1 MKYNFMSTGV
11 GVSSDVLDMREV
23 LPIGQGIKQNMIISE
38 IGSVRSISVT
48 AVMYNPDGSSGGSPT
63 VSVQRAEIKNVYENM
78 VIDLSAFAPLFGDD
92 VCTTELLSGN
102 GDGRG
107 RQYLLYMRPDV
118 GDLGI
123 IQVYPLGSVRIG
135 SNGGESAFAD
145 YNYAQQGE
153 LPDAWDANTNTML
166 SAGEA
171 VKDLHI
177 GIDGLLGATRVRR
190 SSPYPDGYVCEMR
203 PAIDY
208 PWTKHNMHASM
219 MFMNDGTRDVRV
231 QLAPDNA
238 DGSFSFWDVKP
249 GETRILSARFDHTGQ
264 RAIFRVFGQYG
275 LESSIRASR
284 IMVSCGNCYLPYTR
298 SYKEQYARPI
308 GMGAY
313 IGYLT
318 DYKDGYFNRLEDM
331 GDDGKAAYIAQGVQL
346 SAQGFPFANRL
357 FFPYSFLAGAK
368 LPVEMAYYK
377 TINEHGDIP
386 DDGTLP
392 TVVNSGYA
400 PGVSNF
406 DETFATRSYVWFD
419 AGHGMFVPYGTER
432 YRKKEFHDLPI
443 EKKVAL
449 KWLNSRGAFDSMYF
463 ADYTLTPQ
471 LSVTGE
477 LESLDVVV
485 KKVITEDNEDAL
497 FYLTRSPH
505 ILALTPFDVAQW
517 GKAKSES
524 NGVFATRGGNVGK
537 TLTLK
542 FSVTLNRA

>member
-1 MKYNFMSTGV
+1 MSIGIGV
-11 GVSSDVLDMREV
+11 GSDIIGMREV

-38 IGSVRSISVT
+38 IGSVKSINVT
-48 AVMYNPDGSSGGSPT
+48 AVVLDTNGASTP
-63 VSVQRAEIKNVYENM
+63 SVQRAKIKNVYENM

-92 VCTTELLSGN
+92 VCTMELLSGSGN
-102 GDGRG
+102 GQCL
-107 RQYLLYMRPDV
+107 QYFLFMQPDV
-118 GDLGI
+118 GSLGTI
-123 IQVYPLGSVRIG
+123 PVYPLGSVRIG

-153 LPDAWDANTNTML
+153 LPDAWDAN
-166 SAGEA
+166 AGANLPAREA

-190 SSPYPDGYVCEMR
+190 VAPNPDGYICDLR
-203 PAIDY
+203 PSIDY
-208 PWTKHNMHASM
+208 PWTKHNMHVSM
-219 MFMNDGTRDVRV
+219 LFMNDGTRDIRV
-231 QLAPDNA
+231 QLAPDNL
-238 DGSFSFWDVKP
+238 DGSFSYWDVKP
-249 GETRILSARFDHTGQ
+249 RETRILSAHFDYVGSRPRFV
-264 RAIFRVFGQYG
+264 VFGRQG
-275 LESSIRASR
+275 LSVAFRASR
-284 IMVSCGNCYLPYTR
+284 IMVTRGNCYRPYTR
-298 SYKEQYARPI
+298 SYQEQTAHPE

-318 DYKDGYFNRLEDM
+318 DYKDGYFNRLEDV
-331 GDDGKAAYIAQGVQL
+331 GDDGKAQGVMQAVQM

-357 FFPYSFLAGAK
+357 FFPYALSGSLRSAG
-368 LPVEMAYYK
+368 MAYFK

-386 DDGTLP
+386 SDGTNP
-392 TVVNSGYA
+392 TVVNSGWA
-400 PGVSNF
+400 PDVSDFN
-406 DETFATRSYVWFD
+406 ETFATRSYVWFNPED
-419 AGHGMFVPYGTER
+419 GTFVPYGTER

-463 ADYTLTPQ
+463 ADYTLTPK

-505 ILALTPFDVAQW
+505 ILALTPFDVVQW

>member
-1 MKYNFMSTGV
+1 MRYNFMSIGIGV
-11 GVSSDVLDMREV
+11 GSDIFGMREV

-38 IGSVRSISVT
+38 IGSVRSINVT
-48 AVMYNPDGSSGGSPT
+48 AVVALLDGSSIP
-63 VSVQRAEIKNVYENM
+63 SVQRATIKNVYENM

-102 GDGRG
+102 GNGQS
-107 RQYLLYMRPDV
+107 RQYFLFMQPDV
-118 GDLGI
+118 GSLGTI
-123 IQVYPLGSVRIG
+123 PVYPLGSVRIG
-135 SNGGESAFAD
+135 YNGGESAFAD

-153 LPDAWDANTNTML
+153 LPDAWDAKANVAL
-166 SAGEA
+166 PASEA

-177 GIDGLLGATRVRR
+177 GIDGLLGATRVR
-190 SSPYPDGYVCEMR
+190 STPAHSDGYICDLR

-208 PWTKHNMHASM
+208 PWVKHNMYASM
-219 MFMNDGTRDVRV
+219 MFMNDGTRDVKV
-231 QLAPDNA
+231 TLLKFL
-238 DGSFSFWDVKP
+238 GGTHTEWIVKP
-249 GETRILSARFDHTGQ
+249 GETRILSSPFDHTGQ
-264 RAIFRVFGQYG
+264 RVVFRVFGRQG
-275 LESSIRASR
+275 LQVRFRASR
-284 IMVSCGNCYLPYTR
+284 IMVTRGNCYRPYTR
-298 SYKEQYARPI
+298 SYEEQGAHRE
-308 GMGAY
+308 GMNAY

-318 DYKDGYFNRLEDM
+318 DYKDGYFNRLEDV
-331 GDDGKAAYIAQGVQL
+331 GDDGKAQGVMQAVQM

-357 FFPYSFLAGAK
+357 FFPYVFLGST
-368 LPVEMAYYK
+368 PSIEMAYFK

-386 DDGTLP
+386 NDGTNP

-400 PGVSNF
+400 PGVGNF
-406 DETFATRSYVWFD
+406 NETFATRSYVWYNPED
-419 AGHGMFVPYGTER
+419 GTFVPYGTER

-463 ADYTLTPQ
+463 ADYTLTPK

-505 ILALTPFDVAQW
+505 ILALTPFDVVQW

>member
-1 MKYNFMSTGV
+1 
-11 GVSSDVLDMREV
+11 
-23 LPIGQGIKQNMIISE
+23 
-38 IGSVRSISVT
+38 
-48 AVMYNPDGSSGGSPT
+48 
-63 VSVQRAEIKNVYENM
+63 M

-92 VCTTELLSGN
+92 VCTTELLRGN
-102 GDGRG
+102 GDGQGHRYFLFM
-107 RQYLLYMRPDV
+107 QPDV
-118 GDLGI
+118 GGMGI
-123 IQVYPLGSVRIG
+123 IPVYPLGSVRIG

-153 LPDAWDANTNTML
+153 LPDAWDANADVALPAN
-166 SAGEA
+166 EA

-177 GIDGLLGATRVRR
+177 GIDGLLGATRVR
-190 SSPYPDGYVCEMR
+190 STPAHSDGYICDLR
-203 PAIDY
+203 PSIDY
-208 PWTKHNMHASM
+208 PGTKHNMHVSM
-219 MFMNDGTRDVRV
+219 LFRNDGLRDIRV
-231 QLAPDNA
+231 TLPKYE
-238 DGSFSFWDVKP
+238 GGEPIEWIVKP
-249 GETRILSARFDHTGQ
+249 RETRILSAPFDYTG
-264 RAIFRVFGQYG
+264 RRVTFRVFGQKG
-275 LESSIRASR
+275 LLSEFRASR
-284 IMVSCGNCYLPYTR
+284 IMVTHGNCYRPYTR
-298 SYKEQYARPI
+298 SYQEQAARLV
-308 GMGAY
+308 GLSAY

-318 DYKDGYFNRLEDM
+318 DYKDGYFNRLEEV
-331 GDDGKAAYIAQGVQL
+331 GFDGRAQGVDAPVPM
-346 SAQGFPFANRL
+346 SAQGSPFANRL
-357 FFPYSFLAGAK
+357 FFPYNFLGSK
-368 LPVEMAYYK
+368 HSVEMAYYK
-377 TINEHGDIP
+377 TINERGDIP

-400 PGVSNF
+400 PGVDNF
-406 DETFATRSYVWFD
+406 NETFATRSYVWYYPE
-419 AGHGMFVPYGTER
+419 GGLFVPYGTER

-485 KKVITEDNEDAL
+485 KRVITEDNEDAL

-524 NGVFATRGGNVGK
+524 KGVFATRGGNVGK

>member
-1 MKYNFMSTGV
+1 MRYNFTSLGIGV
-11 GVSSDVLDMREV
+11 GSDIAGMREV

-38 IGSVRSISVT
+38 VGSVKSITVT
-48 AVMYNPDGSSGGSPT
+48 AVTSLIGGSTIPSIQSAT
-63 VSVQRAEIKNVYENM
+63 IKNVYENM
-78 VIDLSAFAPLFGDD
+78 VVDLSAFAPLFGTD

-102 GDGRG
+102 GNGQR
-107 RQYLLYMRPDV
+107 RQYFLMLSPNAGSV
-118 GDLGI
+118 GTI
-123 IQVYPLGSVRIG
+123 MVYPLGSVRIG

-153 LPDAWDANTNTML
+153 LPDAWDANVDASLPENEVTKDML
-166 SAGEA
+166 
-171 VKDLHI
+171 I

-190 SSPYPDGYVCEMR
+190 TSPYPDGFICDLR

-208 PWTKHNMHASM
+208 PWVKHNMYVSM
-219 MFMNDGTRDVRV
+219 LFMNDGTRDVRV
-231 QLAPDNA
+231 TLPKYE
-238 DGSFSFWDVKP
+238 GGEPIEWTVKP
-249 GETRILSARFDHTGQ
+249 GETRILSAPFDHTGQ
-264 RAIFRVFGQYG
+264 RVIFRVFGQQG
-275 LESSIRASR
+275 VLSEFRASR
-284 IMVSCGNCYLPYTR
+284 IMVTRGNCYRPYTR
-298 SYKEQYARPI
+298 SYQEQAARPE
-308 GMGAY
+308 GMSAY

-318 DYKDGYFNRLEDM
+318 DYKDGYFNRLEDV
-331 GDDGKAAYIAQGVQL
+331 GDDGKAAGVMQGVQM

-357 FFPYSFLAGAK
+357 FFPYSGGSAPIELA
-368 LPVEMAYYK
+368 YFK

-386 DDGTLP
+386 TTGANP
-392 TVVNSGYA
+392 TSVNSGWA
-400 PGVSNF
+400 PGVSDFN
-406 DETFATRSYVWFD
+406 ETFATRSYVWYNTE
-419 AGHGMFVPYGTER
+419 GGTFVPYGTER

-517 GKAKSES
+517 GRAKSES
-524 NGVFATRGGNVGK
+524 KGVFATRGGNVGK

>member
-1 MKYNFMSTGV
+1 MRYNFTSLGIGV
-11 GVSSDVLDMREV
+11 GSDISDMREV

-38 IGSVRSISVT
+38 VGSVTRIDVMAVVFVPGETSIPSLRT
-48 AVMYNPDGSSGGSPT
+48 AT
-63 VSVQRAEIKNVYENM
+63 IKNVYENM
-78 VIDLSAFAPLFGDD
+78 VIDLSAFAPLFGMD
-92 VCTTELLSGN
+92 VCTMELLSGN
-102 GDGRG
+102 GAGQHRHYVLRMTPNTG
-107 RQYLLYMRPDV
+107 AAGTIP
-118 GDLGI
+118 
-123 IQVYPLGSVRIG
+123 VYPLGSVRIG

-153 LPDAWDANTNTML
+153 LPDAWDASADVSLPESEFTKDNT
-166 SAGEA
+166 
-171 VKDLHI
+171 V
-177 GIDGLLGATRVRR
+177 GIDGLLGATRVR
-190 SSPYPDGYVCEMR
+190 SGPYPDGYVCEFR
-203 PAIDY
+203 PSIDY
-208 PWTKHNMHASM
+208 PWTKHNMHVSM
-219 MFMNDGTRDVRV
+219 LFMNEGPQDVTV
-231 QLAPDNA
+231 KLWPGGLAE
-238 DGSFSFWDVKP
+238 WLVKP
-249 GETRILSARFDHTGQ
+249 GETQILSAYFDHIGS
-264 RAIFRVFGQYG
+264 RPRFAVFGQQG
-275 LESSIRASR
+275 VQSSFRASR
-284 IMVSCGNCYLPYTR
+284 IMVTRGNCYRPYTR
-298 SYKEQYARPI
+298 SYQEQAAHPW
-308 GMGAY
+308 GMNAY

-318 DYKDGYFNRLEDM
+318 DYKDGYFNRLEDV
-331 GDDGKAAYIAQGVQL
+331 GDDGKAHGVNDSVQM

-357 FFPYSFLAGAK
+357 FFPCANLESTTI
-368 LPVEMAYYK
+368 EMAYF
-377 TINEHGDIP
+377 TVINEHGD
-386 DDGTLP
+386 LP
-392 TVVNSGYA
+392 STGVNPTPVNSGWA
-400 PGVSNF
+400 PGVSDFN
-406 DETFATRSYVWFD
+406 ETFATRSYVWYNTED
-419 AGHGMFVPYGTER
+419 HTFVPYGTER

>member
-1 MKYNFMSTGV
+1 MRYNFMSLGIGV
-11 GVSSDVLDMREV
+11 GSDIQGMREV

-38 IGSVRSISVT
+38 IGSVTRIDVT
-48 AVMYNPDGSSGGSPT
+48 ATVLDINGSSTPSIQT
-63 VSVQRAEIKNVYENM
+63 ATIKNVYENM
-78 VIDLSAFAPLFGDD
+78 VIDLSAFAPLFGTD
-92 VCTTELLSGN
+92 VCTEELLSG
-102 GDGRG
+102 DGTGQHRLYYLILKPNTGAAG
-107 RQYLLYMRPDV
+107 RIP
-118 GDLGI
+118 
-123 IQVYPLGSVRIG
+123 VYPLGSVRIG

-153 LPDAWDANTNTML
+153 LPDAMDAR
-166 SAGEA
+166 AGALLPVSEA
-171 VKDLHI
+171 VKDGRI

-190 SSPYPDGYVCEMR
+190 VSPNEDGYICDFQ
-203 PAIDY
+203 PSIDY
-208 PWTKHNMHASM
+208 PWTKHNMYASM
-219 MFMNDGTRDVRV
+219 MFMNDGERDVTV
-231 QLAPDNA
+231 KLSPWGQGGTAEWL
-238 DGSFSFWDVKP
+238 VKP
-249 GETRILSARFDHTGQ
+249 GETCILSAPFNHVGKRPRFY
-264 RAIFRVFGQYG
+264 VFGQQG
-275 LESSIRASR
+275 LQSSVRASR
-284 IMVSCGNCYLPYTR
+284 IMVTCGNCYRPYTR
-298 SYKEQYARPI
+298 SYREQAIRPM
-308 GMGAY
+308 GMSAY

-318 DYKDGYFNRLEDM
+318 DYKDGYFNRLEDV
-331 GDDGKAAYIAQGVQL
+331 GCDGKAAGVMQGVQM
-346 SAQGFPFANRL
+346 SAQGSPFANRL
-357 FFPYSFLAGAK
+357 FFPYNTENIAQGFPIK
-368 LPVEMAYYK
+368 MAYIN

-400 PGVSNF
+400 PGVNNF
-406 DETFATRSYVWFD
+406 NETFATRSYVWYNPT
-419 AGHGMFVPYGTER
+419 AGLLLPYGTER

-524 NGVFATRGGNVGK
+524 KGVFATRGGNVGK

>member
-1 MKYNFMSTGV
+1 MSMGIGV
-11 GVSSDVLDMREV
+11 GSDISGMREV

-38 IGSVRSISVT
+38 IGSVKRIDVT
-48 AVMYNPDGSSGGSPT
+48 AVVFFVDGTSFPSIQAAT
-63 VSVQRAEIKNVYENM
+63 IKNVYENM

-92 VCTTELLSGN
+92 VCTKELLSGN
-102 GDGRG
+102 GAGQHR
-107 RQYLLYMRPDV
+107 LYFLIMTPNV
-118 GDLGI
+118 GSAGTI
-123 IQVYPLGSVRIG
+123 PVYPLGSVRIG
-135 SNGGESAFAD
+135 SNGGESAFSD
-145 YNYAQQGE
+145 YNYTQAGE

-166 SAGEA
+166 PASEA
-171 VKDLHI
+171 VKDNFI

-190 SSPYPDGYVCEMR
+190 SSSRPDGYICDLR

-208 PWTKHNMHASM
+208 PWVKHNMYASM
-219 MFMNDGTRDVRV
+219 MFMNDGARDVKV
-231 QLAPDNA
+231 TLPKFQGGTPTE
-238 DGSFSFWDVKP
+238 WVVKP
-249 GETRILSARFDHTGQ
+249 GETRILSSPFDHTG
-264 RAIFRVFGQYG
+264 RRVIFRVFGQQG
-275 LESSIRASR
+275 LQVQFRASR
-284 IMVSCGNCYLPYTR
+284 IMVTRGNCYRPYTR
-298 SYKEQYARPI
+298 SYQEQAARPE
-308 GMGAY
+308 GMSAY

-331 GDDGKAAYIAQGVQL
+331 GDDGKAQGVSASVQM

-357 FFPYSFLAGAK
+357 FFPYAFLGST
-368 LPVEMAYYK
+368 PIEMTYFT
-377 TINEHGDIP
+377 TINGHGDIP
-386 DDGTLP
+386 SDGTNP

-400 PGVSNF
+400 PGVGNF
-406 DETFATRSYVWFD
+406 NETFATRSYVWFNPAD
-419 AGHGMFVPYGTER
+419 GTFRAYGTER

-505 ILALTPFDVAQW
+505 IFALTPFDVVQW

>member
-1 MKYNFMSTGV
+1 MSTGI
-11 GVSSDVLDMREV
+11 GVDSEVSDMREV

-38 IGSVRSISVT
+38 IGSVKSITVAAVVASAGKPSILSIQT
-48 AVMYNPDGSSGGSPT
+48 AT
-63 VSVQRAEIKNVYENM
+63 IKNVYENM
-78 VIDLSAFAPLFGDD
+78 VVDLSAFAPLFGTD
-92 VCTTELLSGN
+92 VCTTELSA
-102 GDGRG
+102 GDGAGQHR
-107 RQYLLYMRPDV
+107 LYFLMLSPRV
-118 GDLGI
+118 GSEGTI
-123 IQVYPLGSVRIG
+123 PVYPLGSVRIG

-153 LPDAWDANTNTML
+153 LPDAWDAN
-166 SAGEA
+166 AGANLPASEA

-177 GIDGLLGATRVRR
+177 GIDGLLGATHVRSTSTR
-190 SSPYPDGYVCEMR
+190 RNGYICDLR

-208 PWTKHNMHASM
+208 PWVKHNMYVSM
-219 MFMNDGTRDVRV
+219 MFRNDGLRDIRV
-231 QLAPDNA
+231 TLPKYE
-238 DGSFSFWDVKP
+238 GGVPIEWTVKP
-249 GETRILSARFDHTGQ
+249 GETRILSAPFDHTG
-264 RAIFRVFGQYG
+264 RRVTFRVFGQQG
-275 LESSIRASR
+275 LLSEFRASR
-284 IMVSCGNCYLPYTR
+284 IMVTRGNCYRPYTR
-298 SYKEQYARPI
+298 SNQEQDARPG
-308 GMGAY
+308 GMNAY

-331 GDDGKAAYIAQGVQL
+331 GGDGKAAGVTQGVQM
-346 SAQGFPFANRL
+346 SAQGLPFANRL
-357 FFPYSFLAGAK
+357 FFPYGSSGST
-368 LPVEMAYYK
+368 PVEMAYFK
-377 TINEHGDIP
+377 TTNEHGDIP
-386 DDGTLP
+386 SDGTNP
-392 TVVNSGYA
+392 TVVNSGYVPNA
-400 PGVSNF
+400 YDFS
-406 DETFATRSYVWFD
+406 ETFATRSYVWYNPKD
-419 AGHGMFVPYGTER
+419 GTFVPYGTER

-463 ADYTLTPQ
+463 ADYTLTPK

-517 GKAKSES
+517 GMAKSES

>member
-1 MKYNFMSTGV
+1 MRYNFMSTGIS
-11 GVSSDVLDMREV
+11 VSSDISDMREV

-38 IGSVRSISVT
+38 IGSVKSIT
-48 AVMYNPDGSSGGSPT
+48 VMATVYSPDGSSIP
-63 VSVQRAEIKNVYENM
+63 SVQQAKIKNVYENM

-102 GDGRG
+102 GDGKG
-107 RQYLLYMRPDV
+107 RLYFLFMQPDV
-118 GDLGI
+118 GNLGI

-135 SNGGESAFAD
+135 SGGGESAFAD

-153 LPDAWDANTNTML
+153 LPDAWDTNTNAML
-166 SAGEA
+166 SAGDA

-190 SSPYPDGYVCEMR
+190 TSPYVDGYICDLR

-219 MFMNDGTRDVRV
+219 MFRNVGMQDIKVKLSPYGQGGTAEW
-231 QLAPDNA
+231 L
-238 DGSFSFWDVKP
+238 VKP
-249 GETRILSARFDHTGQ
+249 GETRILSAPFNHVGSCPK
-264 RAIFRVFGQYG
+264 FYVFGQQG
-275 LESSIRASR
+275 VQVSFRASR
-284 IMVSCGNCYLPYTR
+284 IMVTRGNCYRPYTR
-298 SYKEQYARPI
+298 SYHEQYARPI
-308 GMGAY
+308 GMSAY

-318 DYKDGYFNRLEDM
+318 DYKDGYFNRLEDV
-331 GDDGKAAYIAQGVQL
+331 GDDGKVAYISQGVQL
-346 SAQGFPFANRL
+346 SAQGLPFANRL
-357 FFPYSFLAGAK
+357 FFPYSLSGAK
-368 LPVEMAYYK
+368 FHIEMAYYK

-386 DDGTLP
+386 DNGTLP

-400 PGVSNF
+400 PGVSDFN
-406 DETFATRSYVWFD
+406 ETFATRSYVWYNPEN
-419 AGHGMFVPYGTER
+419 GLFVPYGTER

-505 ILALTPFDVAQW
+505 ILALTPFDVVQW
-517 GKAKSES
+517 GRAKSES

>member
-1 MKYNFMSTGV
+1 MSLGIGV
-11 GVSSDVLDMREV
+11 GSDISRMREV

-38 IGSVRSISVT
+38 IRSVKKIDVT
-48 AVMYNPDGSSGGSPT
+48 AIVYHVDGSSV
-63 VSVQRAEIKNVYENM
+63 VSTQRATIKNVYENM
-78 VIDLSAFAPLFGDD
+78 VVDLSAFAPLFGTDA
-92 VCTTELLSGN
+92 CTEELLSGN
-102 GDGRG
+102 GMGHHRHYALFM
-107 RQYLLYMRPDV
+107 QPDV
-118 GDLGI
+118 GNLGI
-123 IQVYPLGSVRIG
+123 IPVYPLGSVRTG

-153 LPDAWDANTNTML
+153 LPDAWDGNAEAILPAN
-166 SAGEA
+166 EA

-190 SSPYPDGYVCEMR
+190 TSPYEDGYICDLQ
-203 PAIDY
+203 PSIDY
-208 PWTKHNMHASM
+208 PWTKHNMHVSM
-219 MFMNDGTRDVRV
+219 MFMNGGARDVTV
-231 QLAPDNA
+231 KLSPWGQGGTAEWL
-238 DGSFSFWDVKP
+238 VKP
-249 GETRILSARFDHTGQ
+249 GETRVLSTRFDLMGSRPKFHVYGQ
-264 RAIFRVFGQYG
+264 QG
-275 LESSIRASR
+275 LQSSFRASR
-284 IMVSCGNCYLPYTR
+284 IMVTRGDCYRPYTR
-298 SYKEQYARPI
+298 SYQEQYARPM
-308 GMGAY
+308 GMSAY

-318 DYKDGYFNRLEDM
+318 DYRDGYFNRLEDM
-331 GDDGKAAYIAQGVQL
+331 GDDGKAAYVAQAVQM

-357 FFPYSFLAGAK
+357 FFPCAK
-368 LPVEMAYYK
+368 FESTSIEAAYY
-377 TINEHGDIP
+377 TAINELGDIP
-386 DDGTLP
+386 GVGTPP
-392 TVVNSGYA
+392 TVVNSGFV
-400 PGVSNF
+400 PNVSDFN
-406 DETFATRSYVWFD
+406 ETFATRSYVWYNTED
-419 AGHGMFVPYGTER
+419 GTFVPYGTER

-463 ADYTLTPQ
+463 ADYTLTPR

>member
-1 MKYNFMSTGV
+1 MSMGIGV
-11 GVSSDVLDMREV
+11 GSDISGMREV

-38 IGSVRSISVT
+38 IGSVTRIDVT
-48 AVMYNPDGSSGGSPT
+48 AVVYSVGGVASPSIQSAT
-63 VSVQRAEIKNVYENM
+63 IKNVYENM

-92 VCTTELLSGN
+92 VCTMELLSG
-102 GDGRG
+102 DGGGQHR
-107 RQYLLYMRPDV
+107 LYFLIMTPNV
-118 GDLGI
+118 GSAGTI
-123 IQVYPLGSVRIG
+123 PVYPLGSVRIG
-135 SNGGESAFAD
+135 SNGGESAFSD
-145 YNYAQQGE
+145 YNYAQSGE

-166 SAGEA
+166 SSTDM
-171 VKDLHI
+171 VKDEFI

-190 SSPYPDGYVCEMR
+190 ASPYPDGYVCEMR

-219 MFMNDGTRDVRV
+219 MFRNTGTRDVTV
-231 QLAPDNA
+231 KLSPYGQGGTAEWL
-238 DGSFSFWDVKP
+238 VKP
-249 GETRILSARFDHTGQ
+249 GETRILSAPFNHVGSRPKFY
-264 RAIFRVFGQYG
+264 VFGQPG
-275 LESSIRASR
+275 LQVSFNASR
-284 IMVSCGNCYLPYTR
+284 IMVTRGNCYRPYTR
-298 SYKEQYARPI
+298 SYREQAARPE
-308 GMGAY
+308 GMSAY

-331 GDDGKAAYIAQGVQL
+331 GDDGRAQGVSASVQM

-357 FFPYSFLAGAK
+357 FFPYAFLGST
-368 LPVEMAYYK
+368 PVEMAYFT

-386 DDGTLP
+386 SDGTNP

-406 DETFATRSYVWFD
+406 NETFATRSYVWFNPAD
-419 AGHGMFVPYGTER
+419 GTFVPYGTER

>member
-1 MKYNFMSTGV
+1 MRYNFMSLGIGV
-11 GVSSDVLDMREV
+11 GSDISGMREV

-38 IGSVRSISVT
+38 IGSVKSINVT
-48 AVMYNPDGSSGGSPT
+48 AVAFSVDGSSIPSAQT
-63 VSVQRAEIKNVYENM
+63 ATIKNVYENM

-102 GDGRG
+102 GNG
-107 RQYLLYMRPDV
+107 QHHLYSLIMTPNV
-118 GDLGI
+118 GAVGTI
-123 IQVYPLGSVRIG
+123 PVYPLGSVRIG
-135 SNGGESAFAD
+135 TNGGDSAFAD

-153 LPDAWDANTNTML
+153 LPEAGDPSTGANL
-166 SAGEA
+166 PASEA
-171 VKDLHI
+171 VKDERI

-190 SSPYPDGYVCEMR
+190 TSPYPDGFICDLSQS
-203 PAIDY
+203 IDY
-208 PWTKHNMHASM
+208 PWVKHNMHVSM
-219 MFMNDGTRDVRV
+219 LFMNTGKRDVRV
-231 QLAPDNA
+231 TLLKYEGGVPIE
-238 DGSFSFWDVKP
+238 WTVKP
-249 GETRILSARFDHTGQ
+249 GETRILSAPFDHTG
-264 RAIFRVFGQYG
+264 RRPIFRVYGQQG
-275 LESSIRASR
+275 LQSTIRASR
-284 IMVSCGNCYLPYTR
+284 IMVTRGNCYRPYTR
-298 SYKEQYARPI
+298 SYQEQAARPM
-308 GMGAY
+308 GMSAY

-318 DYKDGYFNRLEDM
+318 DYKDGYFNRLEDV
-331 GDDGKAAYIAQGVQL
+331 GDDGKTSGVMAAVQM

-357 FFPYSFLAGAK
+357 FFPYAFLGST
-368 LPVEMAYYK
+368 PVEMAYFT

-386 DDGTLP
+386 SDGTNP
-392 TVVNSGYA
+392 TVVHSGYA
-400 PGVSNF
+400 PGVGNF
-406 DETFATRSYVWFD
+406 NETFATRSYVWFSTED
-419 AGHGMFVPYGTER
+419 GTFVPYGTER

-463 ADYTLTPQ
+463 ADYTLTPR

-505 ILALTPFDVAQW
+505 IFALTPFDVVQW

>member
-1 MKYNFMSTGV
+1 MRYNFMSTGIGV
-11 GVSSDVLDMREV
+11 DSGVSGMREV

-38 IGSVRSISVT
+38 IRSVRSINVT
-48 AVMYNPDGSSGGSPT
+48 AVVALLDGSSIP
-63 VSVQRAEIKNVYENM
+63 SVQRAKIKNVYENM

-102 GDGRG
+102 GNGQS
-107 RQYLLYMRPDV
+107 RQYFLFMQPDV
-118 GDLGI
+118 GSLGTI
-123 IQVYPLGSVRIG
+123 PVYPLGSVRIG
-135 SNGGESAFAD
+135 SNGGESAFSD
-145 YNYAQQGE
+145 YNYAQSGE
-153 LPDAWDANTNTML
+153 LPDAWDANAGANL
-166 SAGEA
+166 PAGEA
-171 VKDLHI
+171 VKDNFI

-190 SSPYPDGYVCEMR
+190 IAQNPDGYICDLR
-203 PAIDY
+203 PSIDY
-208 PWTKHNMHASM
+208 QWTKHNMHVSM
-219 MFMNDGTRDVRV
+219 MFKNDGTQDVRV
-231 QLAPDNA
+231 QLAPDNV
-238 DGSFSFWDVKP
+238 DGSFSYWDVKP
-249 GETRILSARFDHTGQ
+249 GETRILSARFDHVGS
-264 RAIFRVFGQYG
+264 RPRFVVFGRRGSQV
-275 LESSIRASR
+275 LFRASR
-284 IMVSCGNCYLPYTR
+284 IMVTRGNCYRPYTR
-298 SYKEQYARPI
+298 SYQEQAARPE
-308 GMGAY
+308 GMSAY

-331 GDDGKAAYIAQGVQL
+331 GDDGKTQGVFPSVQM

-357 FFPYSFLAGAK
+357 FFPYVFLGST
-368 LPVEMAYYK
+368 PSVEMAYFT

-386 DDGTLP
+386 SDGTNP
-392 TVVNSGYA
+392 TVVNSGYV
-400 PGVSNF
+400 PDVGNF
-406 DETFATRSYVWFD
+406 NETFATRSYVWFNPTD
-419 AGHGMFVPYGTER
+419 GTFVPYGTER

-505 ILALTPFDVAQW
+505 ILALTPFDVVQW

-542 FSVTLNRA
+542 FSVTLSRA

>member
-1 MKYNFMSTGV
+1 MSMGIGV
-11 GVSSDVLDMREV
+11 GSDISGMREV

-38 IGSVRSISVT
+38 IGSVTRIDVT
-48 AVMYNPDGSSGGSPT
+48 AAVFSPGGTPIPSIQT
-63 VSVQRAEIKNVYENM
+63 ATIKNLYENM
-78 VIDLSAFAPLFGDD
+78 VVDLSAFAPLFGTD
-92 VCTTELLSGN
+92 VSTMELLSG
-102 GDGRG
+102 DGSGQHRG
-107 RQYLLYMRPDV
+107 YFLILTPNV
-118 GDLGI
+118 GAAGTI
-123 IQVYPLGSVRIG
+123 PVYPLGSVRIG

-153 LPDAWDANTNTML
+153 LPEAGDPSTGANL
-166 SAGEA
+166 PPSEF
-171 VKDLHI
+171 VKDERI

-190 SSPYPDGYVCEMR
+190 AAPNPDGYICDLR
-203 PAIDY
+203 PSIDY
-208 PWTKHNMHASM
+208 PWTKHNMHVSM
-219 MFMNDGTRDVRV
+219 MFKNDGTREVRV

-238 DGSFSFWDVKP
+238 DGSFSYWDVKP
-249 GETRILSARFDHTGQ
+249 GETRILSAHFDHIGS
-264 RAIFRVFGQYG
+264 RPRFVVFGQQG
-275 LESSIRASR
+275 LQTSIRASR
-284 IMVSCGNCYLPYTR
+284 IMVTRGNCYRPYTR
-298 SYKEQYARPI
+298 SYQEQAARPM
-308 GMGAY
+308 GMSAY

-331 GDDGKAAYIAQGVQL
+331 GDDGKASGVTQAVQM

-357 FFPYSFLAGAK
+357 FFPYGFLGST
-368 LPVEMAYYK
+368 PVEMAYLK
-377 TINEHGDIP
+377 AINEHGDIP
-386 DDGTLP
+386 DDGTNP

-400 PGVSNF
+400 PGVGDFN
-406 DETFATRSYVWFD
+406 ETFATRSYVWFNPGD
-419 AGHGMFVPYGTER
+419 GTFMVYGTER

-517 GKAKSES
+517 GKAASES

>member
-1 MKYNFMSTGV
+1 MKYNFMSLGIGV
-11 GVSSDVLDMREV
+11 GSDISDMREV

-38 IGSVRSISVT
+38 IGSVKSIIVIATVHS
-48 AVMYNPDGSSGGSPT
+48 PDGSSIP
-63 VSVQRAEIKNVYENM
+63 SVQRAKIKNVYENM

-92 VCTTELLSGN
+92 VCTTELLRGN
-102 GDGRG
+102 GDG
-107 RQYLLYMRPDV
+107 QNLLYSLFMQPDV

-123 IQVYPLGSVRIG
+123 IPVYPLSSVRIG

-153 LPDAWDANTNTML
+153 LPDAWDANTNAML
-166 SAGEA
+166 SASEA

-208 PWTKHNMHASM
+208 PWVKHNMHVSM

-284 IMVSCGNCYLPYTR
+284 IMVTRGNCYRPYTR
-298 SYKEQYARPI
+298 SYQEQYARLI
-308 GMGAY
+308 GMSAY

-318 DYKDGYFNRLEDM
+318 DYKDGYFNRLEDV

-357 FFPYSFLAGAK
+357 FFPYPLSGAK
-368 LPVEMAYYK
+368 LHLEMAYYK

-386 DDGTLP
+386 DGGTLP

-406 DETFATRSYVWFD
+406 DETFATRSYVWYYPE
-419 AGHGMFVPYGTER
+419 GGLFVPYGTER

-443 EKKVAL
+443 EKKVTL

>member
-1 MKYNFMSTGV
+1 MKYNFTSIGIGVDSGTTGT
-11 GVSSDVLDMREV
+11 REV

-38 IGSVRSISVT
+38 IGSVTRIDVT
-48 AVMYNPDGSSGGSPT
+48 AVVYRVDGSSI
-63 VSVQRAEIKNVYENM
+63 VSAQSATIKNVYENM
-78 VIDLSAFAPLFGDD
+78 VVDLSAFAPLFGTD
-92 VCTTELLSGN
+92 VCTMELSG
-102 GDGRG
+102 GDGNGQHR
-107 RQYLLYMRPDV
+107 LYSLRLTPNV
-118 GDLGI
+118 GDSGTI
-123 IQVYPLGSVRIG
+123 YVYPLGSVRIG

-153 LPDAWDANTNTML
+153 LPDAFDAN
-166 SAGEA
+166 AGANLPASEA
-171 VKDLHI
+171 IKDERM
-177 GIDGLLGATRVRR
+177 GIDGLLGATHVQRTG
-190 SSPYPDGYVCEMR
+190 PHKDGYICDLQ

-208 PWTKHNMHASM
+208 PWVRHNMYVSM
-219 MFMNDGTRDVRV
+219 LFRNMGTRTIRV
-231 QLAPDNA
+231 MLPKYQGGTHAY
-238 DGSFSFWDVKP
+238 WDVKP
-249 GETRILSARFDHTGQ
+249 GETRILSSPFDHTG
-264 RAIFRVFGQYG
+264 RRVVFRVIGQYG
-275 LESSIRASR
+275 LQAQFCASR
-284 IMVSCGNCYLPYTR
+284 IMVTHGNCYRPYTR
-298 SYKEQYARPI
+298 SYQEQAARPA

-313 IGYLT
+313 VGYLT

-331 GDDGKAAYIAQGVQL
+331 GEDGKAAGIAQAVQM

-357 FFPYSFLAGAK
+357 FFPYSTENIAQG
-368 LPVEMAYYK
+368 LPVKMAYIN

-392 TVVNSGYA
+392 TVVDSGFVPSVY
-400 PGVSNF
+400 NF
-406 DETFATRSYVWFD
+406 NVTFATRSYMWYNPTSGLFS
-419 AGHGMFVPYGTER
+419 PYGTER

>member
-1 MKYNFMSTGV
+1 MRYNFTSLGI
-11 GVSSDVLDMREV
+11 GVSSDISGMSEV

-38 IGSVRSISVT
+38 IRSVREINVT
-48 AVMYNPDGSSGGSPT
+48 AVTTLNGESVNS
-63 VSVQRAEIKNVYENM
+63 SVQQARIKNLYENM
-78 VIDLSAFAPLFGDD
+78 VVDLSALAPLFGTD

-102 GDGRG
+102 GNGQRF
-107 RQYLLYMRPDV
+107 QYFLFMQPNV
-118 GDLGI
+118 GDTGI
-123 IQVYPLGSVRIG
+123 IPVYPLGSVRIG

-145 YNYAQQGE
+145 YNYAQRGE
-153 LPDAWDANTNTML
+153 LPDAWDANSNVTL
-166 SAGEA
+166 PASEA

-177 GIDGLLGATRVRR
+177 GIDGLLGATRVR
-190 SSPYPDGYVCEMR
+190 STPAHSDGYICDLR
-203 PAIDY
+203 PSVDY
-208 PWTKHNMHASM
+208 PWIKHNMHVSM
-219 MFMNDGTRDVRV
+219 LFRNDGLRDVRV
-231 QLAPDNA
+231 ILLKYEGGEPIE
-238 DGSFSFWDVKP
+238 WIVKP
-249 GETRILSARFDHTGQ
+249 KETRILSAPFDYTGQ
-264 RAIFRVFGQYG
+264 QVTFRVFGQKD
-275 LESSIRASR
+275 LLSEFRASR
-284 IMVSCGNCYLPYTR
+284 IMVTCGNCYRPYTR
-298 SYKEQYARPI
+298 SYEERDTHPL
-308 GMGAY
+308 GMSAY

-318 DYKDGYFNRLEDM
+318 DYKDGYFNRLEDA
-331 GDDGKAAYIAQGVQL
+331 GYDGKTTGIMQGVQL
-346 SAQGFPFANRL
+346 SSQGFPFANRL
-357 FFPYSFLAGAK
+357 FFPYAK
-368 LPVEMAYYK
+368 DKAPIEMAYFK

-386 DDGTLP
+386 SDGTGAAS
-392 TVVNSGYA
+392 VNSGWA
-400 PGVSNF
+400 PGVGDFN
-406 DETFATRSYVWFD
+406 ETFATRSYVWYNTKD
-419 AGHGMFVPYGTER
+419 GTFVPYGTER

-463 ADYTLTPQ
+463 ADYTLTPR

-477 LESLDVVV
+477 FESLDVVV

>member
-1 MKYNFMSTGV
+1 MRYDFMSIGIGV
-11 GVSSDVLDMREV
+11 GSDISGMREV

-38 IGSVRSISVT
+38 IGSVTRIDVT
-48 AVMYNPDGSSGGSPT
+48 AVVFSADGTAIPT
-63 VSVQRAEIKNVYENM
+63 LQRATIKNLYENM

-102 GDGRG
+102 GAGHHRFYFL
-107 RQYLLYMRPDV
+107 QMKPNV
-118 GDLGI
+118 GSVGTI
-123 IQVYPLGSVRIG
+123 PVCPLGSVRIG

-153 LPDAWDANTNTML
+153 LPDAWDANANVAL
-166 SAGEA
+166 PASEA

-177 GIDGLLGATRVRR
+177 GIDGLLGATRVR
-190 SSPYPDGYVCEMR
+190 STPAHSDGYICDLR
-203 PAIDY
+203 PSIDY
-208 PWTKHNMHASM
+208 PWTKHNMHVSM
-219 MFMNDGTRDVRV
+219 LFRNDWLRDIRV
-231 QLAPDNA
+231 TLPKH
-238 DGSFSFWDVKP
+238 GGGGPIEWIVKP
-249 GETRILSARFDHTGQ
+249 RETRILSAPFDYTGQ
-264 RAIFRVFGQYG
+264 RAVFRVFGQQG
-275 LESSIRASR
+275 FLSEFRASR
-284 IMVSCGNCYLPYTR
+284 IMVTRGNCYRPYTR
-298 SYKEQYARPI
+298 SYQEQVACP
-308 GMGAY
+308 GGKSAY

-318 DYKDGYFNRLEDM
+318 DYKDGYFNRLEDV
-331 GDDGKAAYIAQGVQL
+331 GDDGKAYGVSGSVQM

-357 FFPYSFLAGAK
+357 FFPYVPFAPA
-368 LPVEMAYYK
+368 EMAYFK

-392 TVVNSGYA
+392 TVVNSGWA

-406 DETFATRSYVWFD
+406 DETFATRSYVWFNPED
-419 AGHGMFVPYGTER
+419 GTFVPYGTER

-463 ADYTLTPQ
+463 ADYTLTPR

-505 ILALTPFDVAQW
+505 ILALTPFDVVQW

>member
-1 MKYNFMSTGV
+1 MSIGIGV
-11 GVSSDVLDMREV
+11 GSDILRMREV

-38 IGSVRSISVT
+38 IGSVKEIRVT
-48 AVMYNPDGSSGGSPT
+48 AVVVSLDGSNPSVP
-63 VSVQRAEIKNVYENM
+63 SVQRAKIRNVYENM

-102 GDGRG
+102 GNGQS
-107 RQYLLYMRPDV
+107 RQYLLFMQPDV
-118 GDLGI
+118 GSLGTI
-123 IQVYPLGSVRIG
+123 PVYPLGSVRIG

-153 LPDAWDANTNTML
+153 LPDAWDAKANVAL
-166 SAGEA
+166 PASEA

-190 SSPYPDGYVCEMR
+190 ISPNSDGYICDLR
-203 PAIDY
+203 PSIDY
-208 PWTKHNMHASM
+208 PWTKHNMHVSM
-219 MFMNDGTRDVRV
+219 MFKNDGTRDVRV
-231 QLAPDNA
+231 QLAPDNV
-238 DGSFSFWDVKP
+238 DGSFSYWDVKP
-249 GETRILSARFDHTGQ
+249 GETRILSAHFDHVGS
-264 RAIFRVFGQYG
+264 RPRFVVFGRQG
-275 LESSIRASR
+275 LSVAFRASR
-284 IMVSCGNCYLPYTR
+284 IMVTRGDCYRPYTR
-298 SYKEQYARPI
+298 SYQEQASHPENVSS
-308 GMGAY
+308 Y

-318 DYKDGYFNRLEDM
+318 DYKDGYFNRLEDV
-331 GDDGKAAYIAQGVQL
+331 GDDGKAHGVAAPVQM

-357 FFPYSFLAGAK
+357 FFPYVFLGSTPSA
-368 LPVEMAYYK
+368 EMAYFK

-386 DDGTLP
+386 SDGTNP
-392 TVVNSGYA
+392 TVVNSGWS
-400 PGVSNF
+400 PGVDNF
-406 DETFATRSYVWFD
+406 NETFATRSYVWFNPED
-419 AGHGMFVPYGTER
+419 GTFVPYGTER

-463 ADYTLTPQ
+463 ADYTLTPR

-505 ILALTPFDVAQW
+505 ILALTPFDVVQW

>member
-1 MKYNFMSTGV
+1 MNIGIGV
-11 GVSSDVLDMREV
+11 GSDISGMREV

-38 IGSVRSISVT
+38 IGSVTRIDVT
-48 AVMYNPDGSSGGSPT
+48 AVMLDINGTSAP
-63 VSVQRAEIKNVYENM
+63 SVQVATIKNLYENM
-78 VIDLSAFAPLFGDD
+78 VVDLSAFAPLFGDD
-92 VCTTELLSGN
+92 VCTMELLSGN
-102 GDGRG
+102 GTGHHR
-107 RQYLLYMRPDV
+107 LYFLIMTPNV
-118 GDLGI
+118 GSAGTI
-123 IQVYPLGSVRIG
+123 PVYPLGSVRIG

-153 LPDAWDANTNTML
+153 LPDAWDAKANVAL
-166 SAGEA
+166 PASEA

-177 GIDGLLGATRVRR
+177 GIDGLLGATRVR
-190 SSPYPDGYVCEMR
+190 STPFHSDGYICDLR
-203 PAIDY
+203 PSIDY
-208 PWTKHNMHASM
+208 PWTKHNMHVSM
-219 MFMNDGTRDVRV
+219 LFRNDWLRDIRV
-231 QLAPDNA
+231 TLPKYE
-238 DGSFSFWDVKP
+238 GGEPIEWIVKP
-249 GETRILSARFDHTGQ
+249 RETRILSAPFDYTGQ
-264 RAIFRVFGQYG
+264 RVVFRVFGQKG
-275 LESSIRASR
+275 LLSEFRASR
-284 IMVSCGNCYLPYTR
+284 IMVTRGNCYRPYTR
-298 SYKEQYARPI
+298 SYHEQAARPM

-318 DYKDGYFNRLEDM
+318 DYKDGYFNRLEDV
-331 GDDGKAAYIAQGVQL
+331 GDDGKTMGIMQAVQMG
-346 SAQGFPFANRL
+346 AQGFPFANRL
-357 FFPYSFLAGAK
+357 FFPYASLSSGPAK
-368 LPVEMAYYK
+368 MAYFT

-386 DDGTLP
+386 SDGTNP

-400 PGVSNF
+400 PGVGNF
-406 DETFATRSYVWFD
+406 NETFATRSYVWYNPED
-419 AGHGMFVPYGTER
+419 GTFVPYGTER

-505 ILALTPFDVAQW
+505 ILALTPFDVVQW

>member
-1 MKYNFMSTGV
+1 MKYNFMSTGIGV
-11 GVSSDVLDMREV
+11 GSDVSNMREV

-38 IGSVRSISVT
+38 VGSVKSINVT
-48 AVMYNPDGSSGGSPT
+48 ATTYNANGSSFM
-63 VSVQRAEIKNVYENM
+63 SVQTATIKNVYENM
-78 VIDLSAFAPLFGDD
+78 VVDLSAFAPLFGTD
-92 VCTTELLSGN
+92 VCTKELLRGN
-102 GDGRG
+102 GTG
-107 RQYLLYMRPDV
+107 QHHLYFLILYPNV
-118 GDLGI
+118 GSSGTI
-123 IQVYPLGSVRIG
+123 PVYPLGSVRIG

-166 SAGEA
+166 PANEA
-171 VKDLHI
+171 IKDLHI

-190 SSPYPDGYVCEMR
+190 ASPYADGYVCDLR
-203 PAIDY
+203 PSIDY
-208 PWTKHNMHASM
+208 PWLNHNVHASM
-219 MFMNDGTRDVRV
+219 LFMNNGTRDVT
-231 QLAPDNA
+231 
-238 DGSFSFWDVKP
+238 VKLSPWGQGGTAEWLVRP
-249 GETRILSARFDHTGQ
+249 GETRILSAPFNYVGSRPRFY
-264 RAIFRVFGQYG
+264 VFGQQG
-275 LESSIRASR
+275 LQSSIRASR
-284 IMVSCGNCYLPYTR
+284 IMVTRGNCYRPYTR
-298 SYKEQYARPI
+298 SYWEQASRPTD
-308 GMGAY
+308 MSSY

-318 DYKDGYFNRLEDM
+318 DYKDGYFNRMEDI
-331 GDDGKAAYIAQGVQL
+331 GDGGKIHNIAESVQMCAEGV
-346 SAQGFPFANRL
+346 PFANRL
-357 FFPYSFLAGAK
+357 FFPYGAGTA
-368 LPVEMAYYK
+368 PVEMAYYNP
-377 TINEHGDIP
+377 INEHGDIP
-386 DDGTLP
+386 DNGTLP
-392 TVVNSGYA
+392 TVVNSGVV
-400 PGVSNF
+400 PNPF
-406 DETFATRSYVWFD
+406 DFNVAFATRSYVWFNPEN
-419 AGHGMFVPYGTER
+419 GVFVPYGTER

>member
-1 MKYNFMSTGV
+1 MRYNFMSIGIGV
-11 GVSSDVLDMREV
+11 GSDISGMREV

-38 IGSVRSISVT
+38 IGSVTKIDVT
-48 AVMYNPDGSSGGSPT
+48 AVVFDVNGTSIPSIQSAT
-63 VSVQRAEIKNVYENM
+63 IKNLYENM
-78 VIDLSAFAPLFGDD
+78 VVDLSAFAPLFGDD
-92 VCTTELLSGN
+92 VCTMELLSG
-102 GDGRG
+102 DGGGQHR
-107 RQYLLYMRPDV
+107 LYSLVMTPNV
-118 GDLGI
+118 GSAGNI
-123 IQVYPLGSVRIG
+123 PVYPLGSVRIG
-135 SNGGESAFAD
+135 SNGGESAFSD
-145 YNYAQQGE
+145 YNYAQRGE
-153 LPDAWDANTNTML
+153 LPDAWDAN
-166 SAGEA
+166 AGANLPASEA
-171 VKDLHI
+171 VKDNFI

-190 SSPYPDGYVCEMR
+190 ISPNPDGYICDLR

-208 PWTKHNMHASM
+208 PWVKHNMYASM
-219 MFMNDGTRDVRV
+219 MFMNDGTRDVKV
-231 QLAPDNA
+231 TLPKFQGGTPTEWA
-238 DGSFSFWDVKP
+238 VKP
-249 GETRILSARFDHTGQ
+249 GETRILSSPFDYTG
-264 RAIFRVFGQYG
+264 RHVIFRVFGKQG
-275 LESSIRASR
+275 LQVRFRASR
-284 IMVSCGNCYLPYTR
+284 IMVTRGNCYRPYTR
-298 SYKEQYARPI
+298 SYQEQAAHRDD
-308 GMGAY
+308 MSTY

-318 DYKDGYFNRLEDM
+318 DYKDGYFNRLEDV
-331 GDDGKAAYIAQGVQL
+331 GDDGKAQGVFPSVQM

-357 FFPYSFLAGAK
+357 FFPYAFLGSN
-368 LPVEMAYYK
+368 PVEMAYFT

-386 DDGTLP
+386 SDGTNP

-400 PGVSNF
+400 QGVGNF
-406 DETFATRSYVWFD
+406 NETFATRSYVWYNPED
-419 AGHGMFVPYGTER
+419 GSFVPYGTER

-505 ILALTPFDVAQW
+505 ILALTPFDVVQW

>member
-1 MKYNFMSTGV
+1 MRYNFMSIGIGV
-11 GVSSDVLDMREV
+11 GSDISGMREV

-38 IGSVRSISVT
+38 IGSVTSINVKTVVT
-48 AVMYNPDGSSGGSPT
+48 LIGGST
-63 VSVQRAEIKNVYENM
+63 TTSLQSATIKNVYENM
-78 VIDLSAFAPLFGDD
+78 VIDLSAFAPLFGTD

-102 GDGRG
+102 GDGQR
-107 RQYLLYMRPDV
+107 RQYFLKLSPNV
-118 GDLGI
+118 GNAGTI
-123 IQVYPLGSVRIG
+123 PVYPLGSVRIG

-153 LPDAWDANTNTML
+153 LPDAWDANANVAL
-166 SAGEA
+166 PASEA

-177 GIDGLLGATRVRR
+177 GIDGLLGATRVR
-190 SSPYPDGYVCEMR
+190 STPLHSDGYICDLR
-203 PAIDY
+203 PSIDY
-208 PWTKHNMHASM
+208 PWTKHNMYVSM
-219 MFMNDGTRDVRV
+219 LFRNDWIRDIRV
-231 QLAPDNA
+231 TLPKYE
-238 DGSFSFWDVKP
+238 GGEPIEWIVKP
-249 GETRILSARFDHTGQ
+249 RETRILSAPFDHTGQ
-264 RAIFRVFGQYG
+264 RAVFRVFGQKG
-275 LESSIRASR
+275 LLSEFRASR
-284 IMVSCGNCYLPYTR
+284 IMVTRGNCYRPYTR
-298 SYKEQYARPI
+298 SYQEQAAHPE
-308 GMGAY
+308 GMSAY

-318 DYKDGYFNRLEDM
+318 DYKDGYFNRLEDV
-331 GDDGKAAYIAQGVQL
+331 GDDGKAQGVMQAVQM

-357 FFPYSFLAGAK
+357 FFPYTRGKALI
-368 LPVEMAYYK
+368 EMAYFK
-377 TINEHGDIP
+377 TINERGDIP
-386 DDGTLP
+386 DDGTNP

-400 PGVSNF
+400 PGVGNF
-406 DETFATRSYVWFD
+406 NETFATRSYVWFNPKD
-419 AGHGMFVPYGTER
+419 GTFAPYGTER

-463 ADYTLTPQ
+463 ADYTLTPR

-505 ILALTPFDVAQW
+505 ILALTPFDVVQW

>member
-1 MKYNFMSTGV
+1 MRYNFMSIGIGV
-11 GVSSDVLDMREV
+11 GSDISEMREV

-38 IGSVRSISVT
+38 IGSVTRIDVKAVT
-48 AVMYNPDGSSGGSPT
+48 FSADWASSP
-63 VSVQRAEIKNVYENM
+63 SVQTAAIKNVYENM

-92 VCTTELLSGN
+92 VCTMELLSG
-102 GDGRG
+102 DGTGQHR
-107 RQYLLYMRPDV
+107 LYFLIMTPDV
-118 GDLGI
+118 GSAGTI
-123 IQVYPLGSVRIG
+123 PVYPLGSVRIG
-135 SNGGESAFAD
+135 CAGGESAFSD
-145 YNYAQQGE
+145 YNYAQSGE
-153 LPDAWDANTNTML
+153 LPDAWDANTNAAL
-166 SAGEA
+166 PAREF
-171 VKDLHI
+171 VKDNFI

-190 SSPYPDGYVCEMR
+190 ISPDPDGYICDLR

-208 PWTKHNMHASM
+208 PWVKHNMYASM
-219 MFMNDGTRDVRV
+219 MFMNDGTRNVKV
-231 QLAPDNA
+231 TLPKFQGGTPTE
-238 DGSFSFWDVKP
+238 WVVKP
-249 GETRILSARFDHTGQ
+249 GETRILSSPFDYTG
-264 RAIFRVFGQYG
+264 RRVIFRVFGPQG
-275 LESSIRASR
+275 LQVRFRASR
-284 IMVSCGNCYLPYTR
+284 IMVTRGNCYRPYTR
-298 SYKEQYARPI
+298 SYKEQAARPM
-308 GMGAY
+308 GMSAY

-318 DYKDGYFNRLEDM
+318 DYKDGYFNRLEDV
-331 GDDGKAAYIAQGVQL
+331 GDDGKAQGVSASVQM
-346 SAQGFPFANRL
+346 SAQGFPFVNRL
-357 FFPYSFLAGAK
+357 FFPYSTETSMPE
-368 LPVEMAYYK
+368 LPVKMAYFT

-386 DDGTLP
+386 SDGTNP

-400 PGVSNF
+400 PGVGNF
-406 DETFATRSYVWFD
+406 NETFATRSYGWYNPTLGIFS
-419 AGHGMFVPYGTER
+419 PYGTER

-463 ADYTLTPQ
+463 ADYTLTPR

-505 ILALTPFDVAQW
+505 ILALTPFDVVQW

>member
-1 MKYNFMSTGV
+1 MSIGIGV
-11 GVSSDVLDMREV
+11 GSDISEMREV

-38 IGSVRSISVT
+38 IGSVKSINVT
-48 AVMYNPDGSSGGSPT
+48 AVVALLDGTTIPP
-63 VSVQRAEIKNVYENM
+63 VQRAKIKNVYENM

-92 VCTTELLSGN
+92 VCTMELLSGN
-102 GDGRG
+102 GNGQR
-107 RQYLLYMRPDV
+107 RQYLLFMQPDV
-118 GDLGI
+118 GSLGAI
-123 IQVYPLGSVRIG
+123 PVYPLGSVRIG

-153 LPDAWDANTNTML
+153 LPDAWDANANVAL
-166 SAGEA
+166 PASEA

-177 GIDGLLGATRVRR
+177 GIDGLLGATRVR
-190 SSPYPDGYVCEMR
+190 STPLHSDGYICDLR
-203 PAIDY
+203 PSIDY
-208 PWTKHNMHASM
+208 PWTKHNMYVSM
-219 MFMNDGTRDVRV
+219 LFRNDGIRDIRV
-231 QLAPDNA
+231 TLPKYE
-238 DGSFSFWDVKP
+238 GGEPIEWIVKP
-249 GETRILSARFDHTGQ
+249 RETRILSAPFDHTGQ
-264 RAIFRVFGQYG
+264 RAVFRVFGQKG
-275 LESSIRASR
+275 LLSEFRASR
-284 IMVSCGNCYLPYTR
+284 IMVTRGNCYRPYTR
-298 SYKEQYARPI
+298 SYQEQAACPD
-308 GMGAY
+308 GTSAY

-318 DYKDGYFNRLEDM
+318 DYKDGYFNRLEDV
-331 GDDGKAAYIAQGVQL
+331 GDDGKAMGIMQEVQM

-357 FFPYSFLAGAK
+357 FFPYVFLSSTP
-368 LPVEMAYYK
+368 PVEMAYFK
-377 TINEHGDIP
+377 AINEHGDIP
-386 DDGTLP
+386 SDGTSP
-392 TVVNSGYA
+392 TVVNSGWA
-400 PGVSNF
+400 PGVSDFN
-406 DETFATRSYVWFD
+406 ETFATRSYVWYNMED
-419 AGHGMFVPYGTER
+419 GTFVPYGTER

-463 ADYTLTPQ
+463 ADYTLTPK

-505 ILALTPFDVAQW
+505 ILALTPFDVVQW

>member
-1 MKYNFMSTGV
+1 MRYNFMSIGIGV
-11 GVSSDVLDMREV
+11 GSDISGMREV
-23 LPIGQGIKQNMIISE
+23 LPIGSGIKQNMVISE
-38 IGSVRSISVT
+38 IGSVESIHVT
-48 AVMYNPDGSSGGSPT
+48 AVWADASGSSFSHT
-63 VSVQRAEIKNVYENM
+63 QSATIKNMYENM
-78 VIDLSAFAPLFGDD
+78 VIDLSAFAPLFGTDA
-92 VCTTELLSGN
+92 CTMELLSGN
-102 GDGRG
+102 DTGHHR
-107 RQYLLYMRPDV
+107 LYFLMLSPNV
-118 GDLGI
+118 GSVGTI
-123 IQVYPLGSVRIG
+123 PVYPLGSVRIG
-135 SNGGESAFAD
+135 SNGGESAFSD

-153 LPDAWDANTNTML
+153 LPDAWDAN
-166 SAGEA
+166 AGANLPAKEA
-171 VKDLHI
+171 VKDNFI

-190 SSPYPDGYVCEMR
+190 ISPNPDGYICDLR
-203 PAIDY
+203 PSIDY
-208 PWTKHNMHASM
+208 PWIKHNMHVSM
-219 MFMNDGTRDVRV
+219 MFKNDGTRDVRV
-231 QLAPDNA
+231 QIAPNNA
-238 DGSFSFWDVKP
+238 DGSFSYWDVKP
-249 GETRILSARFDHTGQ
+249 GETRILSAHFDYVGSRPRFV
-264 RAIFRVFGQYG
+264 VFGRQG
-275 LESSIRASR
+275 LSVAFHASR
-284 IMVSCGNCYLPYTR
+284 IMVTRGDCYRPYTR
-298 SYKEQYARPI
+298 SYQEQAARPL
-308 GMGAY
+308 GMSAY

-318 DYKDGYFNRLEDM
+318 DYKDGYFNQLEDV
-331 GDDGKAAYIAQGVQL
+331 GDDGKAHGITDAVQM

-357 FFPYSFLAGAK
+357 FFPYAFFGST
-368 LPVEMAYYK
+368 PIEMAYFK

-386 DDGTLP
+386 SDGTLP
-392 TVVNSGYA
+392 TVVNSGWT
-400 PGVSNF
+400 PGVGNF
-406 DETFATRSYVWFD
+406 NETFATRSYVWFNPED
-419 AGHGMFVPYGTER
+419 GTFVPYGTER

-463 ADYTLTPQ
+463 ADYTLTPR

>member
-1 MKYNFMSTGV
+1 MRYNFMSLGV
-11 GVSSDVLDMREV
+11 GVSSDINGMREV

-38 IGSVRSISVT
+38 VGSVKSINVMAVVFDAGSTSVPTLQT
-48 AVMYNPDGSSGGSPT
+48 A
-63 VSVQRAEIKNVYENM
+63 AIKNLYENM
-78 VIDLSAFAPLFGDD
+78 VVDLSAFAPLFGTD
-92 VCTTELLSGN
+92 VCTMELLSGN
-102 GDGRG
+102 GTGHHRH
-107 RQYLLYMRPDV
+107 YAIILTPDV
-118 GDLGI
+118 GNAGTI
-123 IQVYPLGSVRIG
+123 PVYPLGSVRIG

-153 LPDAWDANTNTML
+153 LPDAMDAQ
-166 SAGEA
+166 AGALLPASEA
-171 VKDLHI
+171 VKDEHI
-177 GIDGLLGATRVRR
+177 GIAGLLGATRVRR
-190 SSPYPDGYVCEMR
+190 VSPNEDGYICDFQ
-203 PAIDY
+203 PSINY
-208 PWTKHNMHASM
+208 PWIKHNMYASM
-219 MFMNDGTRDVRV
+219 LFMNDGTRDVTV
-231 QLAPDNA
+231 KLSPWGQGGKAEWL
-238 DGSFSFWDVKP
+238 VKP
-249 GETRILSARFDHTGQ
+249 GETCILSAPFNHVGKRPRFY
-264 RAIFRVFGQYG
+264 VFGQQG
-275 LESSIRASR
+275 LQSSIRASR
-284 IMVSCGNCYLPYTR
+284 IMVTRGNCYRPYTR
-298 SYKEQYARPI
+298 SYEEQAARPL
-308 GMGAY
+308 GMSAY

-331 GDDGKAAYIAQGVQL
+331 GDDGKAHGVAAPVQM

-357 FFPYSFLAGAK
+357 FFPCVELGSTT
-368 LPVEMAYYK
+368 VEMAYF
-377 TINEHGDIP
+377 TAINEHGDIP
-386 DDGTLP
+386 SDGTNP
-392 TVVNSGYA
+392 TSVNSGYA
-400 PGVSNF
+400 PGVSDFN
-406 DETFATRSYVWFD
+406 ETFATRSYVWYNT
-419 AGHGMFVPYGTER
+419 GRGTFVPYGTER

-477 LESLDVVV
+477 LESLDVIV

-505 ILALTPFDVAQW
+505 ILALTPFDVVQW

>member
-1 MKYNFMSTGV
+1 MRYNFMSLGIGV
-11 GVSSDVLDMREV
+11 GSDISEMREV

-38 IGSVRSISVT
+38 IGSVTKINVT
-48 AVMYNPDGSSGGSPT
+48 AVAYSVDGTSHP
-63 VSVQRAEIKNVYENM
+63 SVQTATIKNVYENM
-78 VIDLSAFAPLFGDD
+78 VVDLSAFAPLFGED
-92 VCTTELLSGN
+92 VCTMELSG
-102 GDGRG
+102 GDGTGQHRF
-107 RQYLLYMRPDV
+107 YFLVMTPNV
-118 GDLGI
+118 GSAGTI
-123 IQVYPLGSVRIG
+123 PVYPLGSVRIG

-145 YNYAQQGE
+145 YNYAQAGE
-153 LPDAWDANTNTML
+153 LPVAGDPSTGANL
-166 SAGEA
+166 PASEFIQ
-171 VKDLHI
+171 DYHI

-190 SSPYPDGYVCEMR
+190 TSPYPDGFICDLS
-203 PAIDY
+203 PSIDY
-208 PWTKHNMHASM
+208 PWVKHNMHVSM
-219 MFMNDGTRDVRV
+219 MFKNDGARDVRV
-231 QLAPDNA
+231 TLPKYE
-238 DGSFSFWDVKP
+238 GGEPIEWTVKP
-249 GETRILSARFDHTGQ
+249 GETRILSAPFDHTGR

-275 LESSIRASR
+275 LQSSIRASR
-284 IMVSCGNCYLPYTR
+284 IMVTRGNCYRPYTR
-298 SYKEQYARPI
+298 SYQEQAARPL
-308 GMGAY
+308 GMSAY

-331 GDDGKAAYIAQGVQL
+331 GDDGKAQGVMQAVQM

-357 FFPYSFLAGAK
+357 FFPYAFLGST
-368 LPVEMAYYK
+368 PVEMAYFT

-386 DDGTLP
+386 SDGTNP

-400 PGVSNF
+400 PGVGNF
-406 DETFATRSYVWFD
+406 NETFATRSYVWFNPGD
-419 AGHGMFVPYGTER
+419 GTFVPYGTER

-505 ILALTPFDVAQW
+505 IFALTPFDVAQW

>member
-1 MKYNFMSTGV
+1 MSIGIGV
-11 GVSSDVLDMREV
+11 GSDISGMREV

-38 IGSVRSISVT
+38 IGSVKSINVT
-48 AVMYNPDGSSGGSPT
+48 AVVADIGGSSAPF
-63 VSVQRAEIKNVYENM
+63 VQSATIKNMYENM

-92 VCTTELLSGN
+92 VCTMELLSGN
-102 GDGRG
+102 GVGQHR
-107 RQYLLYMRPDV
+107 LYFLVMTPNV
-118 GDLGI
+118 GSAGTI
-123 IQVYPLGSVRIG
+123 PVYPLGSVRIG

-145 YNYAQQGE
+145 YNYAQSGE
-153 LPDAWDANTNTML
+153 LPDAWDANANAAL
-166 SAGEA
+166 PASEA
-171 VKDLHI
+171 VKNNFI
-177 GIDGLLGATRVRR
+177 GIDGLLGATLVR
-190 SSPYPDGYVCEMR
+190 STPAHSDGYICDLR
-203 PAIDY
+203 PSIDY
-208 PWTKHNMHASM
+208 PWTKHNMHVSM
-219 MFMNDGTRDVRV
+219 MFKNDGARDIRV
-231 QLAPDNA
+231 QLAPDNV
-238 DGSFSFWDVKP
+238 DGSFSYWDVKP
-249 GETRILSARFDHTGQ
+249 GETRILSARFDHVGS
-264 RAIFRVFGQYG
+264 RPRFVVFGQQG
-275 LESSIRASR
+275 LSVAFRASR
-284 IMVSCGNCYLPYTR
+284 IMVTRGNCYRPYTR
-298 SYKEQYARPI
+298 SYQEQAARPM

-318 DYKDGYFNRLEDM
+318 DYKDGYFNQLEDV
-331 GDDGKAAYIAQGVQL
+331 GDDGKAQGVFASVQL

-357 FFPYSFLAGAK
+357 FFPYSRANITEG
-368 LPVEMAYYK
+368 LPVKMAYFT

-386 DDGTLP
+386 DDGTNP
-392 TVVNSGYA
+392 TVVNSGWA
-400 PGVSNF
+400 PGVGNF
-406 DETFATRSYVWFD
+406 NELFATRSYGWYNPTNGIFS
-419 AGHGMFVPYGTER
+419 PYGTER

>member
-1 MKYNFMSTGV
+1 MRYNFMSIGIGV
-11 GVSSDVLDMREV
+11 GSDISKMREV

-38 IGSVRSISVT
+38 IGSVRSINVT
-48 AVMYNPDGSSGGSPT
+48 AVVTLLDGSSVP
-63 VSVQRAEIKNVYENM
+63 SVQRANIKNVYENM

-92 VCTTELLSGN
+92 MCTTELLSGN
-102 GDGRG
+102 GNGQS
-107 RQYLLYMRPDV
+107 RQYYLFMQPDV
-118 GDLGI
+118 GSLGVI
-123 IQVYPLGSVRIG
+123 PVYPLGSVRIG

-145 YNYAQQGE
+145 YNYAQAGE
-153 LPDAWDANTNTML
+153 LPDAWDANANVAL
-166 SAGEA
+166 PASEA

-177 GIDGLLGATRVRR
+177 GIDGLLGATRVR
-190 SSPYPDGYVCEMR
+190 STPFYSDGYICDLR
-203 PAIDY
+203 PSIDY
-208 PWTKHNMHASM
+208 PWTKHNMYVSM
-219 MFMNDGTRDVRV
+219 LFRNDWIRDIRV
-231 QLAPDNA
+231 TLPKYE
-238 DGSFSFWDVKP
+238 GGEPIEWIVKP
-249 GETRILSARFDHTGQ
+249 KETRILSAPFDYTGR
-264 RAIFRVFGQYG
+264 RAVFRVFGQKG
-275 LESSIRASR
+275 LLSEFRASR
-284 IMVSCGNCYLPYTR
+284 IMVTRGNCYRPYTR
-298 SYKEQYARPI
+298 SYQEQAAHPE
-308 GMGAY
+308 GMSAY

-318 DYKDGYFNRLEDM
+318 DYKDGYFNRLEDV
-331 GDDGKAAYIAQGVQL
+331 GDDGKSYGVRQAVQM

-357 FFPYSFLAGAK
+357 FFPYVLLGSTP
-368 LPVEMAYYK
+368 PVEMAYF
-377 TINEHGDIP
+377 TAINEHGDIP

-392 TVVNSGYA
+392 TVVNSGWA

-406 DETFATRSYVWFD
+406 DETFATRSYVWYNPED
-419 AGHGMFVPYGTER
+419 GSFVPYGTER

-505 ILALTPFDVAQW
+505 ILALTPFDVVQW

>member
-1 MKYNFMSTGV
+1 MSIGIGV
-11 GVSSDVLDMREV
+11 GSDISGMREV

-38 IGSVRSISVT
+38 IGSVTRIDVKAVVFSVG
-48 AVMYNPDGSSGGSPT
+48 GSSIPSIQSAT
-63 VSVQRAEIKNVYENM
+63 IKNVYENM
-78 VIDLSAFAPLFGDD
+78 VIDLSAFAPLFGTD
-92 VCTTELLSGN
+92 VCTMELLSG
-102 GDGRG
+102 DGTG
-107 RQYLLYMRPDV
+107 RHRLYFLTLSPNV
-118 GDLGI
+118 GAAGTI
-123 IQVYPLGSVRIG
+123 PVYPLGSVRIG
-135 SNGGESAFAD
+135 SNGGESAFSD
-145 YNYAQQGE
+145 YNYAQSGE
-153 LPDAWDANTNTML
+153 LPDAWDAN
-166 SAGEA
+166 AGANLPASEA
-171 VKDLHI
+171 VKDNFI

-190 SSPYPDGYVCEMR
+190 VAPNPDGYICDLR
-203 PAIDY
+203 PSIDY
-208 PWTKHNMHASM
+208 PWTKHNMHVSM
-219 MFMNDGTRDVRV
+219 MFKNDGTRDVRV

-238 DGSFSFWDVKP
+238 DGSFSYWDVKP
-249 GETRILSARFDHTGQ
+249 GETRILSAHFDHVGS
-264 RAIFRVFGQYG
+264 RPRFVVFGKQG
-275 LESSIRASR
+275 LSVAFRASR
-284 IMVSCGNCYLPYTR
+284 IMVTRGNCYRPYTR
-298 SYKEQYARPI
+298 SYQEQAACPM
-308 GMGAY
+308 GMSAY

-318 DYKDGYFNRLEDM
+318 DYKDGYFNRLEDV
-331 GDDGKAAYIAQGVQL
+331 GDDGKAQGVFASVQM

-357 FFPYSFLAGAK
+357 FFPYAFLGST
-368 LPVEMAYYK
+368 PVEMAYFT

-386 DDGTLP
+386 SDGTNP

-400 PGVSNF
+400 PGVGNF
-406 DETFATRSYVWFD
+406 NETFATRSYVWFNPED
-419 AGHGMFVPYGTER
+419 GTFRAYGTER

-505 ILALTPFDVAQW
+505 ILALTPFDVVQW

>member
-1 MKYNFMSTGV
+1 MSIGI
-11 GVSSDVLDMREV
+11 GVSSDISGMREV
-23 LPIGQGIKQNMIISE
+23 LPIGPGIKQNMIISE
-38 IGSVRSISVT
+38 IGSVKSIDVT
-48 AVMYNPDGSSGGSPT
+48 AVVLLLDGSSIPSA
-63 VSVQRAEIKNVYENM
+63 RAAKIKNLYENM
-78 VIDLSAFAPLFGDD
+78 VVDLSAFAPLFGDD

-102 GDGRG
+102 GGG
-107 RQYLLYMRPDV
+107 QSRQYFLLMHPGDGLV
-118 GDLGI
+118 GTI
-123 IQVYPLGSVRIG
+123 SVYPLGSVRIG

-145 YNYAQQGE
+145 YNHAQQGE
-153 LPDAWDANTNTML
+153 LPDAWDAKANVAL
-166 SAGEA
+166 PASEA

-177 GIDGLLGATRVRR
+177 GIDGLLGATRVR
-190 SSPYPDGYVCEMR
+190 STPSHSDGYICDLR
-203 PAIDY
+203 PSIDY
-208 PWTKHNMHASM
+208 PWTKHNMHVSM
-219 MFMNDGTRDVRV
+219 LFRNDGLRDIRV
-231 QLAPDNA
+231 TLPKHE
-238 DGSFSFWDVKP
+238 GGEPIEWIVKP
-249 GETRILSARFDHTGQ
+249 RETRILSAPFDYTGQ
-264 RAIFRVFGQYG
+264 RVVFRVFGQKG
-275 LESSIRASR
+275 LLSEFRASR
-284 IMVSCGNCYLPYTR
+284 IMVTRGNCYRPYTR
-298 SYKEQYARPI
+298 SYQEQAAHPVC
-308 GMGAY
+308 MSAY

-318 DYKDGYFNRLEDM
+318 DYKDGYFNRLEDV
-331 GDDGKAAYIAQGVQL
+331 GDDGKAADVMQAVQM

-357 FFPYSFLAGAK
+357 FFPYVFSGSIT
-368 LPVEMAYYK
+368 PVEMAYFK
-377 TINEHGDIP
+377 TINVHGDIP
-386 DDGTLP
+386 SDGTNP

-400 PGVSNF
+400 PDVSNF
-406 DETFATRSYVWFD
+406 NETFATRSYVWFNPKD
-419 AGHGMFVPYGTER
+419 GTFVPYGTER

-463 ADYTLTPQ
+463 ADYTLTPR

-505 ILALTPFDVAQW
+505 ILALTPFDVVQW

>member
-1 MKYNFMSTGV
+1 MKYNFMSTGIGV
-11 GVSSDVLDMREV
+11 GSGISEMREV

-38 IGSVRSISVT
+38 IGSVTSIRVT
-48 AVMYNPDGSSGGSPT
+48 AVVLDVGGSSIP
-63 VSVQRAEIKNVYENM
+63 SVQSATIKNLYENM
-78 VIDLSAFAPLFGDD
+78 VVDLSAFAPLFGTD

-102 GDGRG
+102 GMGHHRI
-107 RQYLLYMRPDV
+107 YFLTLAPNV
-118 GDLGI
+118 GSAGTI
-123 IQVYPLGSVRIG
+123 PVYPLGSVRIG
-135 SNGGESAFAD
+135 STGGENAFAD

-166 SAGEA
+166 SNTDM
-171 VKDLHI
+171 VKDSFI

-190 SSPYPDGYVCEMR
+190 VSPYTDGYICDLR
-203 PAIDY
+203 PSIDY
-208 PWTKHNMHASM
+208 PWILHNMHVSM
-219 MFMNDGTRDVRV
+219 LFRNMGARDVRV
-231 QLAPDNA
+231 ELKPINE
-238 DGSFSFWDVKP
+238 DGSFSYWEVKP
-249 GETRILSARFDHTGQ
+249 GETRILSAHFDHRGG
-264 RAIFRVFGQYG
+264 RPRFYVFGQQG
-275 LESSIRASR
+275 LGSLFCASR
-284 IMVSCGNCYLPYTR
+284 IMVTRGNCYRPYTR
-298 SYKEQYARPI
+298 SYQEQAALPL
-308 GMGAY
+308 GMSSY

-318 DYKDGYFNRLEDM
+318 DYKDGYFNRMEDI
-331 GDDGKAAYIAQGVQL
+331 GDGGKIYNIAESVQL
-346 SAQGFPFANRL
+346 CAEGVPFANRL
-357 FFPYSFLAGAK
+357 FFPYAK
-368 LPVEMAYYK
+368 PGSAPIKMAYF
-377 TINEHGDIP
+377 TPINEHGDIP
-386 DDGTLP
+386 RDGTNP
-392 TVVNSGYA
+392 TVVDSGVI
-400 PGVSNF
+400 PNPFNF
-406 DETFATRSYVWFD
+406 NTAFATRSYVWFNTVD
-419 AGHGMFVPYGTER
+419 GTFVPYGTER

>member
-1 MKYNFMSTGV
+1 MRYNFTSIGIGV
-11 GVSSDVLDMREV
+11 GSDVSRMREL

-38 IGSVRSISVT
+38 IGSVKHINVT
-48 AVMYNPDGSSGGSPT
+48 AVTALIGGST
-63 VSVQRAEIKNVYENM
+63 IHSIQSATINNVYENM
-78 VIDLSAFAPLFGDD
+78 VVDLSAFAPLFGTD

-102 GDGRG
+102 GNGQRCH
-107 RQYLLYMRPDV
+107 YFLMLSPNV
-118 GDLGI
+118 GSVGTI
-123 IQVYPLGSVRIG
+123 SVYPLGSVRIG
-135 SNGGESAFAD
+135 SSGGENAFAD

-153 LPDAWDANTNTML
+153 LPDAWDAN
-166 SAGEA
+166 AGA
-171 VKDLHI
+171 LLPSRVTAKNNYL
-177 GIDGLLGATRVRR
+177 GIDGLLGATQVLRAN
-190 SSPYPDGYVCEMR
+190 PYPDGYVCEMR
-203 PAIDY
+203 PSIDY

-219 MFMNDGTRDVRV
+219 MIRNTGKQGVRV
-231 QLAPDNA
+231 RLAPNNA

-249 GETRILSARFDHTGQ
+249 GETRILSARFDHVGSRPRFVVSGQ
-264 RAIFRVFGQYG
+264 PGSQVSFN
-275 LESSIRASR
+275 ASR
-284 IMVSCGNCYLPYTR
+284 IMVTRGNCYRPYTR
-298 SYKEQYARPI
+298 SYQEQAAHPE
-308 GMGAY
+308 GMSAY

-318 DYKDGYFNRLEDM
+318 DYKDGYFNRLEDV
-331 GDDGKAAYIAQGVQL
+331 GDDGKTAGVMQGVQM

-357 FFPYSFLAGAK
+357 FFPYCGGSDPIELAYFK
-368 LPVEMAYYK
+368 P
-377 TINEHGDIP
+377 INEHGDLP
-386 DDGTLP
+386 RVGTVP
-392 TVVNSGYA
+392 TVVNSGWA
-400 PGVSNF
+400 PGVGDFN
-406 DETFATRSYVWFD
+406 ETFATRSYVWYNTED
-419 AGHGMFVPYGTER
+419 GKFVPYGTER

-463 ADYTLTPQ
+463 ADYTLTPR

-477 LESLDVVV
+477 LESLDVIV

>member
-1 MKYNFMSTGV
+1 MRYNFTSLGIGV
-11 GVSSDVLDMREV
+11 GSDINGMREV

-38 IGSVRSISVT
+38 IRSVKSINVI
-48 AVMYNPDGSSGGSPT
+48 AVVALLDGTPIPSIR
-63 VSVQRAEIKNVYENM
+63 RAKIKNVYENM

-92 VCTTELLSGN
+92 VCTMELLSGN
-102 GDGRG
+102 GNGQR
-107 RQYLLYMRPDV
+107 RQYFLFMQPDV
-118 GDLGI
+118 GSLGI
-123 IQVYPLGSVRIG
+123 IPVYPLGSVRIG

-153 LPDAWDANTNTML
+153 LPEAGDPSTGANL
-166 SAGEA
+166 PPSEF

-177 GIDGLLGATRVRR
+177 GIAGLLGATRVRR
-190 SSPYPDGYVCEMR
+190 TSPYPDGFICDLSQS
-203 PAIDY
+203 IDY
-208 PWTKHNMHASM
+208 PWIKHNMHVSM
-219 MFMNDGTRDVRV
+219 MFMNEGERDVRV
-231 QLAPDNA
+231 TLLKYEGGVPIE
-238 DGSFSFWDVKP
+238 WTVKP
-249 GETRILSARFDHTGQ
+249 GETQILSAPFNHTGQ
-264 RAIFRVFGQYG
+264 RAIFRVFGQQG
-275 LESSIRASR
+275 LQSSLRASR
-284 IMVSCGNCYLPYTR
+284 IMVTRGNCYRPYTR
-298 SYKEQYARPI
+298 SYQEQAAHPE
-308 GMGAY
+308 GMSAY

-331 GDDGKAAYIAQGVQL
+331 GDDGKAAGVMQGVQM

-357 FFPYSFLAGAK
+357 FFPYVFLGSTHSI
-368 LPVEMAYYK
+368 EMAYFK

-386 DDGTLP
+386 NDGTNP

-400 PGVSNF
+400 PGVGNF
-406 DETFATRSYVWFD
+406 DETFATRSYVWLNPED
-419 AGHGMFVPYGTER
+419 GTFVPYGTER

-463 ADYTLTPQ
+463 ADYTLTPK